1 MRQVWVYDYNLN
13 KKDTLLTDLQIKNF
27 DCITPQ
33 LTTFSVLKNEKIVD
47 SDILIVKDTTEFVGV
62 IDRISTDKTT
72 EIAMYPIEHKFDN
85 ELDLD
90 YLDGTMKVVEYL
102 QTQITRNFIDT
113 DDIYMKFP
121 FTFENTLAE
130 DVEYKTI
137 VNTSNLLDVINEIY
151 LNTGVFMQYIP
162 VYSEGKLTSVKIV
175 FKNVANEKIKK
186 LRWDNPQIVDN
197 VSYAFSNTS
206 ANKATVWVGKTEES
220 KGTPYKIYLREDNE
234 LTTNPADPYRIKKV
248 VNMNIDLTA
257 ETETAEELAEAVVL
271 IARDTLKSDIFG
283 YQIQFTMLINK
294 NSKWHE
300 RQACVFKAKDR
311 TFYTLVTRLEY
322 LSDKHLKITL
332 GAYRTKLHEKILKL
346 AKPKEKAG
354 ATLGNI
360 QTTNGLGQYLYW
372 FEKDAEGN
380 LYVCS
385 DTISTE
391 ALATMFELD
400 GDKNIY
406 VYYGD
411 NQRQALSISSSGELE
426 GGY

>member
-1 MRQVWVYDYNLN
+1 MKQVWVYDYNLN

-372 FEKDAEGN
+372 FEKDTEGN

-385 DTISTE
+385 DTISAET
-391 ALATMFELD
+391 LATMFEID
-400 GDKNIY
+400 NEKNIY

>member
-1 MRQVWVYDYNLN
+1 
-13 KKDTLLTDLQIKNF
+13 
-27 DCITPQ
+27 
-33 LTTFSVLKNEKIVD
+33 
-47 SDILIVKDTTEFVGV
+47 
-62 IDRISTDKTT
+62 
-72 EIAMYPIEHKFDN
+72 
-85 ELDLD
+85 
-90 YLDGTMKVVEYL
+90 
-102 QTQITRNFIDT
+102 
-113 DDIYMKFP
+113 
-121 FTFENTLAE
+121 
-130 DVEYKTI
+130 
-137 VNTSNLLDVINEIY
+137 
-151 LNTGVFMQYIP
+151 
-162 VYSEGKLTSVKIV
+162 
-175 FKNVANEKIKK
+175 
-186 LRWDNPQIVDN
+186 
-197 VSYAFSNTS
+197 
-206 ANKATVWVGKTEES
+206 
-220 KGTPYKIYLREDNE
+220 
-234 LTTNPADPYRIKKV
+234 
-248 VNMNIDLTA
+248 MNIDLTA

-372 FEKDAEGN
+372 FEKDTEGN

-391 ALATMFELD
+391 TLATMFEID
-400 GDKNIY
+400 NEKNIY

-411 NQRQALSISSSGELE
+411 NQRQALSISASGELE